1 MPTGGI
7 SVWSQAG
14 DAGDA
19 GAPWHQGHI
28 SVEFAGRE
36 GTQLPGTNLVT
47 VLRSAVR
54 GGGGGGGVF
63 AQRRLSLERSWRPSA
78 LCPVSRRGGAS

>member
-1 MPTGGI
+1 MPTGCI

-54 GGGGGGGVF
+54 GGGGGGG
-63 AQRRLSLERSWRPSA
+63 SLLRED
-78 LCPVSRRGGAS
+78 